1 MNFVIDIGNSNIVLA
16 IYNEDE
22 LRFHWR
28 IETVKLETAE
38 SYYHKINTLFSKEQI
53 AFNAISRI
61 ALSSVVPQL
70 TETFNNLFAQF
81 FDCPKIIV
89 TASSKLGL
97 TYPVSN
103 PDYIGSDLIVNAYAA
118 WQKYNKNCI
127 ICDLGTATTIQLVGK
142 NGFYHGY
149 IIAPGVNISLQALFS
164 LTSQLPETVLTE
176 PDNLLGNNTKDAM
189 MSGIVTGNR
198 LALAGFIRE
207 IKKEYQHIG
216 ETYVIATGGIAE
228 VICNNSNEVDVID
241 NYLLIDGLNLICRN
255 IDF

>member
-1 MNFVIDIGNSNIVLA
+1 MNFVIDIGNSNIVLG
-16 IYNEDE
+16 IYCEDE

-28 IETVKLETAE
+28 IETGKLETAD
-38 SYYHKINTLFSKEQI
+38 SYYNKINTLFSKEQI
-53 AFNAISRI
+53 SFNSISRI
-61 ALSSVVPQL
+61 AISSVVPQL
-70 TETFNNLFAQF
+70 TEVFEVLFEQYF
-81 FDCPKIIV
+81 ECPKIIV

-97 TYPVSN
+97 TFPVSN

-149 IIAPGVNISLQALFS
+149 VIAPGVNISAEALYS
-164 LTSQLPETVLTE
+164 LTSQLPEIVLTE
-176 PDNLLGNNTKDAM
+176 PDNILGNNTKDAM

-198 LALAGFIRE
+198 LALDGFIGE
-207 IKKEYQHIG
+207 IKKEYQHLGDIS
-216 ETYVIATGGIAE
+216 VIATGGIAE
-228 VICNNSNEVDVID
+228 VICNNSDEVDVID

-255 IDF
+255 IDY